1 MPIWANGKNGKEYR
15 ATLGNKPIGGIF
27 SVGVEEQYRWK
38 DSVQS
43 PAEITMWVADGIAN
57 GLRPWFTKFGGVLYD
72 KRWLKPV
79 EEAYT
84 WQAKHEKYLRNVRPI
99 ARVALVYSQRTA
111 AFYGG
116 KQARA
121 KVEDHTQGWYQALIE
136 ARIPFEMVHDEL
148 LDAEHVDGFKTLIL
162 PNIAVLSDE
171 QCQQLRDFVQR
182 GGSLIATFESSRYD
196 EWGQPRDNL
205 GLADLFGVDVA
216 GAVEGPMQNSYL
228 RLEPNPDGSYH
239 PLVQG
244 FGDTE
249 RIING
254 AKRLP
259 VQANIDFPN
268 PPLTLV
274 PTYPDLPME
283 EVYVRDDH
291 TGIPEVYLREI
302 GAGRVVYF
310 PWDIDRTYWE
320 VLCIDHGRLIINAV
334 DWATNEPRPVE
345 VNGPGVLDV
354 TVWEQAASMTVHLVN
369 LTNAMMMKGPVRE
382 LTSVGAQQVRVQIP
396 AGKTVKGVQLLRHG
410 ETPQWQVNGGWLQV
424 TVGSSLD
431 HEVVAVDWA

>member
-1 MPIWANGKNGKEYR
+1 
-15 ATLGNKPIGGIF
+15 
-27 SVGVEEQYRWK
+27 
-38 DSVQS
+38 
-43 PAEITMWVADGIAN
+43 
-57 GLRPWFTKFGGVLYD
+57 RPWFTKFGGVLYD

-84 WQAKHEKYLRNVRPI
+84 WQAKHEKYLRNTRPI

-196 EWGQPRDNL
+196 EWGQQRNNL

-228 RLEPNPDGSYH
+228 RLEPNPDGSAH

-254 AKRLP
+254 VKRLP

-268 PPLTLV
+268 PPLTLI

-291 TGIPEVYLREI
+291 TNIPEVYLREI
-302 GAGRVVYF
+302 GAGRIVYF

-320 VLCIDHGRLIINAV
+320 VLCIDHGRLLTNAV
-334 DWATNEPRPVE
+334 DWATNEPRPIE
-345 VNGPGVLDV
+345 VDGPGVLDV
-354 TVWEQAASMTVHLVN
+354 TVWEQATSMTVHLVN
-369 LTNAMMMKGPVRE
+369 LTNAMMMKGPVRA
-382 LTSVGAQQVRVQIP
+382 LTPVGAQQVRVQIP
-396 AGKTVKGVQLLRHG
+396 VGKIVQGVQLLRHG
-410 ETPQWQVNGGWLQV
+410 ETPQWQVSDGWLQV
-424 TVGSSLD
+424 TVRSILD
-431 HEVVAVDWA
+431 HEVVAVDFS